1 MLEPVPSFA
10 RDINDVAD
18 DSIAF
23 SFCTLVTKPEVYRQ
37 MLASW
42 TAAGFSPDDCE
53 FLFTDNSAGENGDG
67 YRGLNRMIARARGRF
82 VVLCHQD
89 VLAIDRRAVL
99 ERCLN
104 DLTATAADWGVA
116 GNAGYTADRK
126 SRVRLSD
133 RYRYDR
139 TLGPLPAQVVSL
151 DENFLVIRRDA
162 LLGFSHDLSGFHLYG
177 TDLVTQAALRG
188 RSAWVIGYHLEH
200 LGRGFMDQSFADSV
214 AAFTRK
220 YQGALRPRK
229 LRTTV
234 TTVGLGAQDIES
246 RFRAWKFRLKLVGKV
261 PFAVLQPLTRW
272 LEALPHDLYER
283 RYGPNYLLDG
293 TRFRIPAGA
302 PLLARKA
309 LRRGFYEAP
318 ERAMIAKWLPKD
330 LPVIELGGSYGI
342 VSHAIRR
349 HLTPGTP
356 LLVVE
361 ANPDLLPFCR
371 ENAALAGSADSTQV
385 IGAALAYGADTVRF
399 LVTNSVHTSHIT
411 DSDTA
416 DGQGQVIAVPARS
429 LPDLLLTAAVAGD
442 FSLVCDIEGAEFDL
456 LRRDAAALRRCAL
469 MVMEIHPASF
479 MDRASSITEFHRM
492 LDAAGFDI
500 IDHDALVIVGK
511 RR

>member
-1 MLEPVPSFA
+1 MDQLPSFA
-10 RDINDVAD
+10 CDIKDVAD

-23 SFCTLVTKPEVYRQ
+23 SFCTLVTKPELYRQ
-37 MLASW
+37 MLVSW
-42 TAAGFSPDDCE
+42 TAAGFSPEDCE

-67 YRGLNRMIARARGRF
+67 YRGLNRMIARARGRY

-89 VLAIDRRAVL
+89 VLATDPRAAL
-99 ERCLN
+99 ERCLA
-104 DLTATAADWGVA
+104 DLTATAPDWAVA
-116 GNAGYTADRK
+116 GNAGYTAGRK
-126 SRVRLSD
+126 ARVRLSD

-177 TDLVTQAALRG
+177 TDLVTQGMLRG

-214 AAFTRK
+214 AAFTLK
-220 YQGALRPRK
+220 YRRALRPRK

-246 RFRAWKFRLKLVGKV
+246 RFRAWKFRLKLMGKV
-261 PFAVLQPLTRW
+261 PFAVFQPLTRW

-283 RYGPNYLLDG
+283 RNGPNYVLDG

-371 ENAALAGSADSTQV
+371 ENAALAGSADTTRV
-385 IGAALAYGADTVRF
+385 IGAALAYGAETVRF
-399 LVTNSVHTSHIT
+399 LVTASVHTSHIT
-411 DSDTA
+411 DSDA
-416 DGQGQVIAVPARS
+416 VNGQGQVIAVPARS
-429 LPDLLLTAAVAGD
+429 LANLLQTAAVVGD

-456 LRRDAAALRRCAL
+456 LQNDVDALQRCAL

-479 MDRASSITEFHRM
+479 MDRASSITEFRRM
-492 LDAAGFDI
+492 LEAAGFEI
-500 IDHDALVIVGK
+500 IDHDALVIVAK